1 MIEVIYKDEKQEVN
15 DGETGWNLP
24 KNIRQIGLAGEN
36 YRIYI
41 EDYVYTF
48 LHRAA
53 QAKCQQEEDSGIL
66 AVFLGENRWQSGT
79 GYTFI
84 RGALLADAGE
94 ITEEHIEITQ
104 NMWQKIHEEQ
114 EKYFEG
120 QEIVGWFLARQ
131 SLPMVVSE
139 LIGKVHRNQFGGEKI
154 LMLMDTAEQE
164 EAFFRY
170 ENNFLVR
177 QSGYYIYYEKN
188 TQMQNYMLEKNP
200 EIQEESQETVQDD
213 AVRAFRSLIQKK
225 KKEEPEETEEKTSV
239 FSYAATA
246 CIVLALA
253 VVGVRFYRNYQV
265 GQNIE
270 GETRTASADIM
281 QETEITQIPAASV
294 QQVTPTSRAELT
306 ESPKITPTAEPTLI
320 PTVTISA
327 EEAQIYKEESDTR
340 KAQRRIQQKK
350 QNEEESTGQD
360 NSGQVSSDQ
369 DSETT
374 SAMQTRGSYT
384 IRPGDTL
391 YQISIENYG
400 TMDKVADICRAN
412 GISENEII
420 YPGQIIVLP

>member
-294 QQVTPTSRAELT
+294 QRVTPTSWAELT

-360 NSGQVSSDQ
+360 NSGQASSDQ